1 MPSYIVTC
9 RGGLQ
14 SKAGLKPTGSI
25 VEMSEKDAL
34 SLPLGTLAPAPVKA
48 EPKAEPKPTPKSD
61 AKASKDSK

>member
-34 SLPLGTLAPAPVKA
+34 SLPPGTVELAPVKV
-48 EPKAEPKPTPKSD
+48 ESKPEPKPNPKSD

>member
-1 MPSYIVTC
+1 MPSYIVKC

-14 SKAGLKPTGSI
+14 SKAGLKPTGST

-34 SLPLGTLAPAPVKA
+34 SLPLGTVELAPVKA
-48 EPKAEPKPTPKSD
+48 EPKPEPKPNPKSD